1 MIEKRKVEISMDE
14 FYEAVRLFIHDYE
27 AVRLFIHDTKKI
39 VMPKVKM
46 DATEHKLT
54 FEWELK

>member
-1 MIEKRKVEISMDE
+1 LEWKKMIEKRKVEISMDE
-14 FYEAVRLFIHDYE
+14 FYEAVRLFIHD
-27 AVRLFIHDTKKI
+27 TKKI
-39 VMPKVKM
+39 VMPMERSKVKM

>member
-14 FYEAVRLFIHDYE
+14 FYEAVRQ
-27 AVRLFIHDTKKI
+27 FIHDTKKI
-39 VMPKVKM
+39 VMPMERSKVKM
-46 DATEHKLT
+46 DATEYKLT